1 MDPLVPKGL
10 NFMNKSATFHFIAE
24 RQRRWVQTRGLTV
37 SDNGRVSQL
46 EDNLFA
52 PVHDETRVEIEAGD
66 GDE

>member
-1 MDPLVPKGL
+1 
-10 NFMNKSATFHFIAE
+10 MNKSATFHFIAE